1 MTDMD
6 SNFSVCPEAATS
18 TPRSPSLSF
27 GLTASS
33 LMPPLLSRLA
43 AIDTTTLPSILTAV
57 VPARPSIALRLI
69 CLVNCWLL
77 ECKFLAGEYH
87 KQDTLYLCQTDP

>member
-27 GLTASS
+27 GLTAYGLTPPLLSR
-33 LMPPLLSRLA
+33 LTEVDTPPLLSRLA
-43 AIDTTTLPSILTAV
+43 AIDTAALPSILTAV

-69 CLVNCWLL
+69 
-77 ECKFLAGEYH
+77 
-87 KQDTLYLCQTDP
+87 